1 MVTLNALLA
10 QPNTLITFE
19 GVKLCPIPPPHF
31 RSSGK
36 ANSSHNPSGEFS
48 FSQIS
53 HSLCIPS
60 TPGAPKPGSPTKPA
74 PFTGRSP
81 ARAPSPLGSSQQDSV
96 QDSPIAT
103 SSRRGSAG
111 TGSLRL
117 SPDAGLLSL
126 DLERIPDVPALNYDR
141 YAACP
146 SSVPLMPLPDLSGQV
161 SGQMSG
167 QVSEQVS
174 EQVSGQAATRMSGQF
189 SSRLSGQFSGQFSGQ
204 LSGQESGQ
212 MSENVSAKGSALL
225 AAQRDRLGDLEEF
238 SLERSGR
245 KRESLEGDWNY
256 HQSFDVYA

>member
-1 MVTLNALLA
+1 MMTLNALLA
-10 QPNTLITFE
+10 QPNTLITLE

-36 ANSSHNPSGEFS
+36 ANSPHNPSGEFS

-81 ARAPSPLGSSQQDSV
+81 ARAPSPLGSSQQDSA

-161 SGQMSG
+161 S
-167 QVSEQVS
+167 

-189 SSRLSGQFSGQFSGQ
+189 SSRLSGQFSGQLPGQ

-256 HQSFDVYA
+256 HQSFDIYA